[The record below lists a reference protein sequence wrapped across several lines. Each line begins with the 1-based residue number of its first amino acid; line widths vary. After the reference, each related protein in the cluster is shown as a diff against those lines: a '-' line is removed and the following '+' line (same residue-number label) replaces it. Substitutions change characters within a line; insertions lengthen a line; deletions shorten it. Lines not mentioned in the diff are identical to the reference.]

1 MNTKLVITLVVCGT
15 LCILAT
21 LGLSAYLIKQ
31 LSPMIATESRIQD
44 VHILLVGVTAVPGAA
59 TFIVGL
65 VLLVFGLRRAV
76 SNIDTEETN

>member
-31 LSPMIATESRIQD
+31 LSPMVAEES
-44 VHILLVGVTAVPGAA
+44 HIRDSQMLLVGVVAVPGAA
-59 TFIVGL
+59 TFIAGI
-65 VLLVFGLRRAV
+65 VLLVAGLRRAV
-76 SNIDTEETN
+76 SGTGTAEDN